1 MSGPLAYLNGHLLPA
16 DQAVIPVTDAG
27 FVLGA
32 TVSEQLRTFGGR
44 LFRLDDHLFRLRR
57 SLDIVGVEL
66 PVTWDELARIAD
78 HLASCNHALLDRADD
93 LGLAMLV
100 TPGTYAAFAAA
111 RANSTGPTLC
121 LHTYPLPFQRW
132 ATDYVGGVSL
142 ATTDVRQVPGDCW
155 PAELKCRSRMHYY
168 LADKQAAARQPAA
181 RPLLLDSAGCVT
193 ETATS
198 NVLIVRQGQIVSP
211 PRERILPGISLAMVH
226 DLATDLGIGFEERD
240 LRTEDLAAA
249 DEVLL
254 TSTPSCLLG
263 VTRFNGQ
270 SIGNGLPGEV
280 HRRLL
285 ATWSDRVG
293 IDIVGQAA
301 RFAGR
306 RT

>member
-1 MSGPLAYLNGHLLPA
+1 MSGPLAYLNGRLIPE

-44 LFRLDDHLFRLRR
+44 LFRLDEHLARLRR

-66 PVTWDELARIAD
+66 SVAWDELARIAAD
-78 HLASCNHALLDRADD
+78 LASRNHALLDPADD

-100 TPGTYAAFAAA
+100 TPGTYAAFAMHDSS
-111 RANSTGPTLC
+111 STGPTLC

-168 LADKQAAARQPAA
+168 LADKQAAAREPAA
-181 RPLLLDSAGCVT
+181 RALLLDGAGRVT
-193 ETATS
+193 ETATA

-211 PRERILPGISLAMVH
+211 PREKILPGISLETIR
-226 DLATDLGIGFEERD
+226 DLAADLGISLEERD
-240 LRTEDLAAA
+240 LRTEDVAAA

-270 SIGNGLPGEV
+270 TIGNGLPGEV

-285 ATWSDRVG
+285 AAWSDRVG

-306 RT
+306 GT